1 MSESEWERAAHPNT
15 HTLVHPLL
23 FILLVGQ
30 QGDASQGME
39 VKCFRGTGRARA
51 SQHPLH
57 SANTARLAKGP
68 QALMTRQS
76 WPQPLLNS
84 SPVSFSF
91 VHIAIQPACNERTTN
106 KQTNKNN
113 KQTEKK
119 NEADNNINTE
129 KRKQKKV
136 KLSDWESNP
145 GLPRDRRRY

>member
-57 SANTARLAKGP
+57 SANRARLAKGP

-113 KQTEKK
+113 KQNRKMKRTTTSTQK
-119 NEADNNINTE
+119 NEN
-129 KRKQKKV
+129 KKV

>member
-57 SANTARLAKGP
+57 SANRARLAKGP

-84 SPVSFSF
+84 RPVSFSF
-91 VHIAIQPACNERTTN
+91 VPIAIQPACNERTTN

-113 KQTEKK
+113 KQNRKMKRTTTSTQK
-119 NEADNNINTE
+119 NEN
-129 KRKQKKV
+129 KKV

>member
-113 KQTEKK
+113 KQNRKMKRTTTSTQK
-119 NEADNNINTE
+119 NEN
-129 KRKQKKV
+129 KKV